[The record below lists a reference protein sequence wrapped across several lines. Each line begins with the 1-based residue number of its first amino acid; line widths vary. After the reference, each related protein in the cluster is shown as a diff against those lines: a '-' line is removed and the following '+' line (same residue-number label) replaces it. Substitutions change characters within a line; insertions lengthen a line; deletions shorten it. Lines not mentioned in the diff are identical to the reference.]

1 MDKEWYV
8 QTWEWCRGQGPNSE
22 IKNNYIRL
30 LFSNVSMDDIKKTVL
45 QDDRTELIDDL
56 SLEEAL
62 ANVDRSLEDVD
73 FKTDR
78 NIQKLRKGLLFSK
91 ALISY
96 DDELHKLI
104 TMKKGIDA
112 QTNQYH
118 TKRKQIID
126 SANGSEG
133 DAERRLSELQDS
145 DARPLLS
152 KLREYVTSL
161 IDIIRKVDDQLKPN
175 DADRFFQSEMLLETS
190 ETDRIIDAL
199 NADVV
204 FSNRDVL
211 GRYRVQTGNDDEEF
225 GETTRRSNRR
235 NFRNNDEYD
244 DMSNNT
250 AYRVI
255 RDAGGDDLLKM
266 LDRILRDPRI
276 NKRRLSSAMG
286 KILQDRNRR

>member
-1 MDKEWYV
+1 MNDIQK
-8 QTWEWCRGQGPNSE
+8 TITQGDE
-22 IKNNYIRL
+22 MAI
-30 LFSNVSMDDIKKTVL
+30 
-45 QDDRTELIDDL
+45 IDNL

-62 ANVDRSLEDVD
+62 DNVDKSLKRVD
-73 FKTDR
+73 FNTDR

-126 SANGSEG
+126 SAKGSE
-133 DAERRLSELQDS
+133 DDTERRLSELEDS
-145 DARPLLS
+145 DAKSLLS

-175 DADRFFQSEMLLETS
+175 DADRFFQSEKLLETS

-199 NADVV
+199 NTDVI

-211 GRYRVQTGNDDEEF
+211 GRYRVQTGNDEGEF
-225 GETTRRSNRR
+225 GETTRRSNSR
-235 NFRNNDEYD
+235 NSRNNNEYD
-244 DMSNNT
+244 NMSDNT

-255 RDAGGDDLLKM
+255 RDAGGDDLLKI
-266 LDRILRDPRI
+266 LHRILQDPRI
-276 NKRRLSSAMG
+276 NKRQVSSAMS
-286 KILQDRNRR
+286 KVLQDRNRL

>member
-8 QTWEWCRGQGPNSE
+8 QTWEWCRGQGPNSQ

-30 LFSNVSMDDIKKTVL
+30 LFSNVSMNDIQKTIT
-45 QDDRTELIDDL
+45 QGDEMAIIDNL

-62 ANVDRSLEDVD
+62 ANVDKSLEHVN
-73 FKTDR
+73 FNTDR

-96 DDELHKLI
+96 DDELQKLI

-112 QTNQYH
+112 QTNQYWI
-118 TKRKQIID
+118 KRKQIVD
-126 SANGSEG
+126 SAKALNS
-133 DAERRLSELQDS
+133 DADQELSELEDS
-145 DARPLLS
+145 DGKPLLS

-161 IDIIRKVDDQLKPN
+161 IDIIKKVDDELKP
-175 DADRFFQSEMLLETS
+175 DYADRFFQSEKLLDTP

-199 NADVV
+199 NTDVI

-211 GRYRVQTGNDDEEF
+211 GRYRVQTGNDNGESDE
-225 GETTRRSNRR
+225 TNRRSNRR
-235 NFRNNDEYD
+235 NSRNNEYD
-244 DMSNNT
+244 DMSNRT

-255 RDAGGDDLLKM
+255 RDAGGDDLLNM
-266 LDRILRDPRI
+266 LNRISADERI
-276 NKRRLSSAMG
+276 NKSQLSSAMD
-286 KILQDRNRR
+286 KFFQDRNRR

>member
-8 QTWEWCRGQGPNSE
+8 QTWEWCRGQGPNSQ

-30 LFSNVSMDDIKKTVL
+30 LFSNVSMNDIQKTII
-45 QDDRTELIDDL
+45 QGDEMAIIDNL

-62 ANVDRSLEDVD
+62 ANVDKSLEHVN
-73 FKTDR
+73 FNTDR

-96 DDELHKLI
+96 DDELQKLI

-112 QTNQYH
+112 QTNQYW

-126 SANGSEG
+126 SAKALNS
-133 DAERRLSELQDS
+133 DADRELSELEDS
-145 DARPLLS
+145 DGKPLLS

-161 IDIIRKVDDQLKPN
+161 IDIIKKVDDELKP
-175 DADRFFQSEMLLETS
+175 DYADRFFQSEKLLKTT

-199 NADVV
+199 NTDVV

-211 GRYRVQTGNDDEEF
+211 GRYRVQTGNDDGES
-225 GETTRRSNRR
+225 GETNRRSKRGNS
-235 NFRNNDEYD
+235 RNNNEYD
-244 DMSNNT
+244 DMSNKT

-255 RDAGGDDLLKM
+255 RDAGGDDLLDM
-266 LDRILRDPRI
+266 LNQISGNPKI
-276 NKRRLSSAMG
+276 NKSELSSAMG
-286 KILQDRNRR
+286 KFLQNRNR